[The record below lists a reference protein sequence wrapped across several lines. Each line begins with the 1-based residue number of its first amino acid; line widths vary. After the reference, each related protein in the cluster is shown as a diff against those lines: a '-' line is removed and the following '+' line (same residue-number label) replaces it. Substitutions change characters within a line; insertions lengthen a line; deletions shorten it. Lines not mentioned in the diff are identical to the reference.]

1 MAVTGVS
8 WLDAGGEGGLV
19 MNSVEILV
27 GQNMVELP
35 GGGLFRV
42 VLTWYFLAP
51 NFPVCVYEEVEPE

>member
-1 MAVTGVS
+1 M
-8 WLDAGGEGGLV
+8 V

-27 GQNMVELP
+27 GQNMVVLP

-51 NFPVCVYEEVEPE
+51 NFPVCTYEEVEV